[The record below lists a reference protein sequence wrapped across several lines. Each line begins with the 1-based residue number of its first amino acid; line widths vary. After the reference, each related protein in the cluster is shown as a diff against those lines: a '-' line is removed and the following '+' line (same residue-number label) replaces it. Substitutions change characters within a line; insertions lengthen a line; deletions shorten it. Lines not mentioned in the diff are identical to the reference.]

1 MNFVLYLMQIGFFVV
16 YFTEL
21 GLNEET
27 ATSLIFAI
35 NLVIVVG
42 VFLCLTLSFILY
54 ASVLAYYFARSM
66 VKREKLK
73 KYLLRVCIPTFLFL
87 SFFLRRCRSYF
98 FYCKGDDFD
107 GVSIDLLFHPDGV
120 ANLLAGGGQRWSSA
134 GRILCGANL
143 LRTGYDTCVCAH
155 IHRAELS

>member
-73 KYLLRVCIPTFLFL
+73 KYLLRVCVI
-87 SFFLRRCRSYF
+87 
-98 FYCKGDDFD
+98 
-107 GVSIDLLFHPDGV
+107 
-120 ANLLAGGGQRWSSA
+120 NL
-134 GRILCGANL
+134 
-143 LRTGYDTCVCAH
+143 
-155 IHRAELS
+155 